1 MFEKFNIEKKD
12 IITITGAGGK
22 TTLMFLL
29 SGELSKLGKVM
40 VTTTT
45 KIYTPDKSQFEKMY
59 TDDGEIVG
67 ENKNIFVVGKEIKD
81 KKLIGLEYDKI
92 ENLKK
97 AFDYIL
103 IEGDGSKE
111 KLLKEWNRLEPCIPD
126 FSDVIIGVVNLDIID
141 LELTKENIHRF
152 ELFKERYPKFINK
165 KVNFDFLKEYIRN
178 GKFFG
183 ENKFAKKY
191 IFLNGV
197 DGERKKEKEKMAK
210 NLQEIFKEEDFKI
223 IYGSLKK
230 ELLQI

>member
-29 SGELSKLGKVM
+29 SGELSKIGKVM

-45 KIYTPDKSQFEKMY
+45 KIYTPEKSQFEKMY
-59 TDDGEIVG
+59 ISDKEIIG
-67 ENKNIFVVGKEIKD
+67 KNKNIFVFGKEIKD
-81 KKLIGLEYDKI
+81 KKLIGIGYHEI
-92 ENLKK
+92 ERLKND
-97 AFDYIL
+97 FDYIL

-111 KLLKEWNRLEPCIPD
+111 KFLKEWNDTEPCIPN
-126 FSDVIIGVVNLDIID
+126 FSNVIIGVINLDIID
-141 LELTKENIHRF
+141 LDLIEENIHRF

-165 KVNFDFLKEYIRN
+165 KVNFDFLKEYIKN

-183 ENKFAKKY
+183 ENKIAKKY

-197 DGERKKEKEKMAK
+197 DGEKKSEKEKIAK
-210 NLQEIFKEEDFKI
+210 ELQEIFKNENFKI
-223 IYGSLKK
+223 IYGSLK
-230 ELLQI
+230 

>member
-12 IITITGAGGK
+12 IITITGVGGK

-45 KIYTPDKSQFEKMY
+45 KIYIPEKSQFEKMY
-59 TDDGEIVG
+59 ISDEEITG

-81 KKLIGLEYDKI
+81 KKLIGIGYHEI
-92 ENLKK
+92 ERLKDD
-97 AFDYIL
+97 FDYIL

-111 KLLKEWNRLEPCIPD
+111 KLLKEWNEQEPCIPD
-126 FSDVIIGVVNLDIID
+126 FSNVIIGVINLDIID
-141 LELTKENIHRF
+141 LELIEENINRF
-152 ELFKERYPKFINK
+152 KLFKEKYPDYINK
-165 KVNFDFLKEYIRN
+165 KVSFDFLKEYIKN

-183 ENKFAKKY
+183 ENKIAKKY

-197 DGERKKEKEKMAK
+197 DGEKKSEKEKIAK
-210 NLQEIFKEEDFKI
+210 ELQEIFKNEDFKI
-223 IYGSLKK
+223 IYGSLKNYTAY
-230 ELLQI
+230 

>member
-12 IITITGAGGK
+12 IITITGVGGK

-45 KIYTPDKSQFEKMY
+45 KIYIPEKSQFEKMY
-59 TDDGEIVG
+59 ISDEEITG

-81 KKLIGLEYDKI
+81 KKLIGIGYHEI
-92 ENLKK
+92 ERLKDD
-97 AFDYIL
+97 FDYIL

-111 KLLKEWNRLEPCIPD
+111 KFLKEWNELEPCIPN
-126 FSDVIIGVVNLDIID
+126 FSNVIIGVINLDIID
-141 LELTKENIHRF
+141 LDLIEENIHRF
-152 ELFKERYPKFINK
+152 KLFKEKYPDYINK
-165 KVNFDFLKEYIRN
+165 KVSFDFLKEYIKN

-183 ENKFAKKY
+183 ENKTAKKY

-197 DGERKKEKEKMAK
+197 DGEKKSEKEKIAK
-210 NLQEIFKEEDFKI
+210 ELQEIFKNEDFKI
-223 IYGSLKK
+223 IYGSLKNYTAY
-230 ELLQI
+230 

>member
-1 MFEKFNIEKKD
+1 MFEKFNIEKKN

-45 KIYTPDKSQFEKMY
+45 KIYTPEKSQFEKMY
-59 TDDGEIVG
+59 IGDKEIIG
-67 ENKNIFVVGKEIKD
+67 KNKNIFVVGKEIKD
-81 KKLIGLEYDKI
+81 KKLIGLEYDGIK
-92 ENLKK
+92 NLKK
-97 AFDYIL
+97 DFDYIL

-111 KLLKEWNRLEPCIPD
+111 KFLKEWNEREPCIPN
-126 FSDVIIGVVNLDIID
+126 FSNVIIGVINLDIID
-141 LELTKENIHRF
+141 LDLIEENIHRF

-165 KVNFDFLKEYIRN
+165 KGSFDFLKEYIKN

-183 ENKFAKKY
+183 ENKIAKKY

-197 DGERKKEKEKMAK
+197 DGEKKSEKEKIAK
-210 NLQEIFKEEDFKI
+210 ELQEIFKYENFKI
-223 IYGSLKK
+223 IYGSLK
-230 ELLQI
+230 